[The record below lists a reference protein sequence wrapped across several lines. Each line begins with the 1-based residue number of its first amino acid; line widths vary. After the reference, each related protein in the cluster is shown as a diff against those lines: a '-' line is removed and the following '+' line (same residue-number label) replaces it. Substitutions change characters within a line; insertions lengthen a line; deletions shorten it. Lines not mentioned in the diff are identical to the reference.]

1 MERIVIR
8 IRPGKIKGWMEV
20 EISREMSSGVLP
32 ESGGKIPKHAPK
44 IAPIRAATDILNR
57 NLLTLVFFLI
67 LFVFICFLLILKDIF
82 YTYVANF
89 RQF

>member
-32 ESGGKIPKHAPK
+32 ESGGGKNSKAC
-44 IAPIRAATDILNR
+44 AQNSTDQS
-57 NLLTLVFFLI
+57 
-67 LFVFICFLLILKDIF
+67 CD
-82 YTYVANF
+82 
-89 RQF
+89 

>member
-32 ESGGKIPKHAPK
+32 ESGGENSKAC
-44 IAPIRAATDILNR
+44 AQNSTDQS
-57 NLLTLVFFLI
+57 
-67 LFVFICFLLILKDIF
+67 CD
-82 YTYVANF
+82 
-89 RQF
+89 